1 MADPVEVAA
10 LENCLHPF
18 CIAHFSTL
26 EIPPIMAS
34 RFRETRDIW
43 HFLWTDIG
51 IFENLKAGR
60 PIQKPSEAYR
70 MYEVRFHGRGGQGA
84 VMAAQALASAAFQEG
99 GYATAFPFFGAER
112 RGAPVLAF
120 TRIDNKRIY
129 RKTQVYEPD
138 FVVVLDEGLVDT
150 VNVVEGLK
158 KGGMVI
164 VNTAKKPEDV
174 DVGIDVKIATVDAT
188 SVALEVL
195 KQPATNSAIL
205 GAIAKATG
213 LVKIESVE
221 KGIMQVF
228 GDRLGAKVGE
238 LNGKAARV
246 AYDRTIVGV
255 TKGHR
260 LLKTAKK
267 WLPDVNE
274 LPLGGASIPMK
285 TEAGLVGPG
294 SFVESKTGSWRVFK
308 PEYDNEKCIMCNF
321 CWFYCPEGCID
332 RNGDRMEFDLD
343 YCKGCGICSNECPV
357 EAIKMVR

>member
-1 MADPVEVAA
+1 
-10 LENCLHPF
+10 
-18 CIAHFSTL
+18 
-26 EIPPIMAS
+26 
-34 RFRETRDIW
+34 
-43 HFLWTDIG
+43 
-51 IFENLKAGR
+51 
-60 PIQKPSEAYR
+60 
-70 MYEVRFHGRGGQGA
+70 
-84 VMAAQALASAAFQEG
+84 MAAQALASAAFQEG

-138 FVVVLDEGLVDT
+138 IVVVLDEGLVET

-164 VNTAKKPEDV
+164 VNSAKKPGEIDVGV
-174 DVGIDVKIATVDAT
+174 DVKLATVDAT

-228 GDRLGAKVGE
+228 GDRLGPKVGE
-238 LNGKAARV
+238 INGKAARA
-246 AYDRTIVGV
+246 AYDRTVVGESH
-255 TKGHR
+255 GR
-260 LLKTAKK
+260 RQLKTAKK
-267 WLPDVNE
+267 WLPNVNE
-274 LPLGGASIPMK
+274 LPLGAASISMK
-285 TEAGLVGPG
+285 TAAGEVGPG
-294 SFVESKTGSWRVFK
+294 SFKENKTGSWRVFR
-308 PEYDNEKCIMCNF
+308 PEYDKEKCTMCNF
-321 CWFYCPEGCID
+321 CWFYCPEGCVY
-332 RNGDRMEFDLD
+332 RKEDRMEFDMD
-343 YCKGCGICSNECPV
+343 YCKGCGICANECPA

>member
-1 MADPVEVAA
+1 
-10 LENCLHPF
+10 
-18 CIAHFSTL
+18 
-26 EIPPIMAS
+26 
-34 RFRETRDIW
+34 
-43 HFLWTDIG
+43 
-51 IFENLKAGR
+51 
-60 PIQKPSEAYR
+60 
-70 MYEVRFHGRGGQGA
+70 
-84 VMAAQALASAAFQEG
+84 MAAQALASAAFQEG

-120 TRIDNKRIY
+120 TRIDKKRIY

-138 FVVVLDEGLVDT
+138 FVVVLDEGLIEG

-164 VNTAKKPEDV
+164 VNSAKKPEEI

-213 LVKIESVE
+213 LVKIESIE

-228 GDRLGAKVGE
+228 GDRLGPKVGE

-246 AYDRTIVGV
+246 AYDRTVLGESH
-255 TKGHR
+255 GHR
-260 LLKTAKK
+260 KLQTAKK
-267 WLPDVNE
+267 WLPDVDH
-274 LPLGGASIPMK
+274 LPLGVASIRME

-294 SFVESKTGSWRVFK
+294 SFKENKTGSWKVFH
-308 PEYDNEKCIMCNF
+308 PEYSKDKCTMCNF
-321 CWFYCPEGCID
+321 CWFYCPEGCIY
-332 RNGDRMEFDLD
+332 RKGDQMEFDME
-343 YCKGCGICSNECPV
+343 YCKGCGICANECPA
-357 EAIKMVR
+357 EAIIMVR

>member
-1 MADPVEVAA
+1 
-10 LENCLHPF
+10 
-18 CIAHFSTL
+18 
-26 EIPPIMAS
+26 
-34 RFRETRDIW
+34 
-43 HFLWTDIG
+43 
-51 IFENLKAGR
+51 
-60 PIQKPSEAYR
+60 
-70 MYEVRFHGRGGQGA
+70 
-84 VMAAQALASAAFQEG
+84 MAAQALASAAFQEG

-120 TRIDNKRIY
+120 TRIDKKRIY

-138 FVVVLDEGLVDT
+138 FVVVLDEGLIEG

-164 VNTAKKPEDV
+164 VNSAKKPEEI

-228 GDRLGAKVGE
+228 GDRLGPKIGE
-238 LNGKAARV
+238 INGKAARV
-246 AYDRTIVGV
+246 AYERTIVGESH
-255 TKGHR
+255 GHR
-260 LLKTAKK
+260 KLQATKK

-274 LPLGGASIPMK
+274 LPLGVASVRME

-294 SFVESKTGSWRVFK
+294 SFKEYKTGSWKVYH
-308 PEYDNEKCIMCNF
+308 PEYDKEKCTMCNF
-321 CWFYCPEGCID
+321 CWFYCPEGCIY
-332 RNGDRMEFDLD
+332 RKGDHMEYDME
-343 YCKGCGICSNECPV
+343 YCKGCGICANECP
-357 EAIKMVR
+357 ADALKMVR